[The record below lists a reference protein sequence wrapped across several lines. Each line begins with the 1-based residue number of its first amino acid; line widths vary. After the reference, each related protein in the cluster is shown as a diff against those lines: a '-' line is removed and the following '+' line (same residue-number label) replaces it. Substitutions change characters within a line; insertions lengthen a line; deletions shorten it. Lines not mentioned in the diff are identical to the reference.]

1 MGTTSRPN
9 RTSDLDELGV
19 ALSSVVGRLHRLGRF
34 TDWQYRALFVELPKK
49 GYRTVEPED
58 VPREALRY
66 WSMFTMLRSE
76 GKSLFALAIKLDLLP
91 DELARTVFGLCV
103 VGLDGTGPLSLN

>member
-1 MGTTSRPN
+1 
-9 RTSDLDELGV
+9 
-19 ALSSVVGRLHRLGRF
+19 
-34 TDWQYRALFVELPKK
+34 
-49 GYRTVEPED
+49 
-58 VPREALRY
+58 
-66 WSMFTMLRSE
+66 MLRSE

>member
-58 VPREALRY
+58 VPREAPAVLEHVHDVAQRREIPLRT
-66 WSMFTMLRSE
+66 SDKTRLV
-76 GKSLFALAIKLDLLP
+76 
-91 DELARTVFGLCV
+91 T
-103 VGLDGTGPLSLN
+103 